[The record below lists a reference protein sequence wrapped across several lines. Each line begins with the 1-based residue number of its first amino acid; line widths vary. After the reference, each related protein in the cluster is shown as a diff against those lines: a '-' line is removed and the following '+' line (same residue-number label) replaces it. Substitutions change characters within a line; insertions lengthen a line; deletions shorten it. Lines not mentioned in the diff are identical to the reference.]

1 MDIFQIGEE
10 FNWVNKVLFSSQT
23 DKHIQGSINV
33 FDNYMN
39 KWRFEMTQD
48 LKITLSNDFHINLEK
63 QSEKIEKN
71 GVIM

>member
-1 MDIFQIGEE
+1 MDVFQIHQE

-23 DKHIQGSINV
+23 NKHIECSVKLFNN
-33 FDNYMN
+33 FMN

-48 LKITLSNDFHINLEK
+48 LKITLSNDFHINFEE

>member
-1 MDIFQIGEE
+1 MDVLQIHQE

-23 DKHIQGSINV
+23 DRHIQGSINV
-33 FDNYMN
+33 FDNFMN

>member
-1 MDIFQIGEE
+1 MDLFQIVEE

-33 FDNYMN
+33 FNNFMN

-48 LKITLSNDFHINLEK
+48 LKITLSNDFHINFEE
-63 QSEKIEKN
+63 QSKKIEKN

>member
-1 MDIFQIGEE
+1 MDLFQIVEE

-23 DKHIQGSINV
+23 DRHIQGSINV
-33 FDNYMN
+33 FNNFMN

-48 LKITLSNDFHINLEK
+48 LKISLSNDFYINFEE
-63 QSEKIEKN
+63 QSKKIEKN

>member
-1 MDIFQIGEE
+1 MDVLQIHQE

-33 FDNYMN
+33 FDNFMN

>member
-1 MDIFQIGEE
+1 MDVFQIHQE

-23 DKHIQGSINV
+23 DRHIQGSINV
-33 FDNYMN
+33 FNNFMN

>member
-1 MDIFQIGEE
+1 MDVLQIHQE

-23 DKHIQGSINV
+23 DRHIQGSINI
-33 FDNYMN
+33 FNNFMN

-48 LKITLSNDFHINLEK
+48 LKITLSNDFHINLEE
-63 QSEKIEKN
+63 QSEKIGKN

>member
-1 MDIFQIGEE
+1 MDVFQIHQE

-23 DKHIQGSINV
+23 DRHIQGSINL
-33 FDNYMN
+33 FDNFMN